1 MTMASLHEDRYS
13 EVVSADSSSAF
24 SLLEGLEYVE
34 AIVFFFTSLLLVS
47 AMTRLT
53 KLSPMLLFLS
63 IL

>member
-13 EVVSADSSSAF
+13 EVVSADPSSAF